1 MSLYERLKD
10 INIWYKATDGYRS
23 FDEDNLYKYTDYGK
37 VLKIVNDLYQG
48 KYEFGVP
55 KIGKVKKDDGTHREV
70 IILETGDRIVMR
82 AINIALSLEC
92 RNLIH
97 PNAVAYKEYSS
108 VSKIIKSSRN
118 KSDWQVKLDIRKY
131 FNSVGYEQVE
141 KLLDRVSS
149 LNQDD
154 IGIVS
159 CIKEFF
165 KDGRVYR
172 NNEIISYS
180 KGLCQGSAVSSF
192 LANALL
198 YSIDKYFSENYNL
211 YYRYSDDILIGGRFN
226 GNVEETNVNIE
237 KTVNTLS
244 SMLSEFGLEIND
256 KKTRIYLNG
265 SYDFLGYSV
274 TGNKI
279 TLSNHRIDKIKR
291 KLKALRLE
299 RQNRSIKY
307 CRKVQERYI
316 KDVYKYLAK
325 ADENYASVLRTVFS
339 TINSISCLVEI
350 DKYFVQQIK
359 TIYTR
364 KSNYTTNQNFTE
376 DSLLPSLGYVSICE
390 LYKMYK
396 FNYGKFTEFESTIK

>member
-10 INIWYKATDGYRS
+10 INIWYKATGGYRS

-48 KYEFGVP
+48 KYEFGVS
-55 KIGKVKKDDGTHREV
+55 KVGKVKKDDGTHREV

-131 FNSVGYEQVE
+131 FNSVGYGQVE

-211 YYRYSDDILIGGRFN
+211 YYRYSDDILI
-226 GNVEETNVNIE
+226 
-237 KTVNTLS
+237 
-244 SMLSEFGLEIND
+244 
-256 KKTRIYLNG
+256 
-265 SYDFLGYSV
+265 
-274 TGNKI
+274 
-279 TLSNHRIDKIKR
+279 
-291 KLKALRLE
+291 
-299 RQNRSIKY
+299 
-307 CRKVQERYI
+307 
-316 KDVYKYLAK
+316 
-325 ADENYASVLRTVFS
+325 
-339 TINSISCLVEI
+339 
-350 DKYFVQQIK
+350 
-359 TIYTR
+359 
-364 KSNYTTNQNFTE
+364 
-376 DSLLPSLGYVSICE
+376 
-390 LYKMYK
+390 
-396 FNYGKFTEFESTIK
+396 

>member
-1 MSLYERLKD
+1 MSLHESLKD
-10 INIWYKATDGYRS
+10 INVWYKATDGYRS
-23 FDEDNLYKYTDYGK
+23 FDEDNLYKYTDYEK
-37 VLKIVNDLYQG
+37 VLELVNDLYQG
-48 KYEFGVP
+48 KYKFGIP

-70 IILETGDRIVMR
+70 IILEAGDRIVMR

-131 FNSVGYEQVE
+131 FNSVKYEQVD

-165 KDGRVYR
+165 KDKRTYR
-172 NNEIISYS
+172 NNEIVSYS

-198 YSIDKYFSENYNL
+198 YNIDNYFSKHYSL
-211 YYRYSDDILIGGRFN
+211 YYRYSDDILIGDKFGKD
-226 GNVEETNVNIE
+226 VEETNVKVE
-237 KTVNTLS
+237 S
-244 SMLSEFGLEIND
+244 SITTISNMLSEFGLEVND
-256 KKTRIYLNG
+256 KKTKIYLDG
-265 SYDFLGYSV
+265 RYDFLGYTIAGS
-274 TGNKI
+274 KI
-279 TLSNHRIDKIKR
+279 TLSEHRIDKIKR
-291 KLKALRLE
+291 KLKSLRLK
-299 RQNRSIKY
+299 RQNKSIKY

-339 TINSISCLVEI
+339 TINSINCLVEI

-359 TIYTR
+359 TVYTR
-364 KSNYTTNQNFTE
+364 KSNYTTNQNFTKN
-376 DSLLPSLGYVSICE
+376 SLLPNLGYVSICE

-396 FNYGKFTEFESTIK
+396 FNYAKFIEFETTIK